1 MTAYNEFLLPD
12 EVIKI
17 VSNLTVDDEA
27 FIVGGQATFL
37 WAGFYE
43 AVQPELDKYKP
54 FTSKDIDYYGGV
66 QAAEKLAEAIG
77 GTVRT
82 PDKDSMNS
90 PSTAIVEAN
99 INGRPIIVDFLHD
112 IIGVKREEF
121 RNGVTT
127 IMLRNEDGSTVE
139 VAVMHPVLC
148 LKSRIGN
155 IMSPA
160 TQRRDEI
167 AIRQMNA
174 AWWVVR
180 AYIGH
185 ALTDKDHK
193 EAIHCLMDLFH
204 FLRSHQYGRNAHAVI
219 GTDALD
225 ILKHFVDDTRL
236 DERWRERTLIPAVE
250 KIESKREARAKTLDP
265 SQQAELEQN
274 AG

>member
-37 WAGFYE
+37 WAGFFE
-43 AVQPELDKYKP
+43 TVQPELEKYKP
-54 FTSKDIDYYGGV
+54 FTSKDIDYYGGI
-66 QAAEKLAEAIG
+66 QAAEKLAGAIG

-82 PDKDSMNS
+82 PSKDSMNS

-99 INGRPIIVDFLHD
+99 INGRPIIVDFLHG
-112 IIGVKREEF
+112 IIGIKREEF
-121 RNGVTT
+121 RNGVST
-127 IMLRNEDGSTVE
+127 ILLRNDDASTVE

-148 LKSRIGN
+148 LKSRISN

-160 TQRRDEI
+160 TLRRDEI

-180 AYIGH
+180 AYIGD
-185 ALTDKDHK
+185 ALKDGDHK
-193 EAIHCLMDLFH
+193 EATHCLSDLFH
-204 FLRSHQYGRNAHAVI
+204 FLRGHQYGRTAHEVVE
-219 GTDALD
+219 TDVLD
-225 ILKHFVDDTRL
+225 ILKHFVDDARL
-236 DERWRERTLIPAVE
+236 DDRWRQLTLKPAI
-250 KIESKREARAKTLDP
+250 KTIETKRDARANRKVATDK
-265 SQQAELEQN
+265 SV
-274 AG
+274 GD

>member
-1 MTAYNEFLLPD
+1 MTAYNEFLRPD

-43 AVQPELDKYKP
+43 TVQPELDKYKP

-66 QAAEKLAEAIG
+66 QAAEKLAGAIG

-90 PSTAIVEAN
+90 PSTAIVQAE

-127 IMLRNEDGSTVE
+127 IMLRNDDGSTIE

-180 AYIGH
+180 AYIDH
-185 ALTDKDHK
+185 ALRDEDHK
-193 EAIHCLMDLFH
+193 EATNCLMDLFH
-204 FLRSHQYGRNAHAVI
+204 FVRSHQYGRNAHAVTS
-219 GTDALD
+219 TDVLD
-225 ILKHFVDDTRL
+225 ILEHFVDDTRL
-236 DERWRERTLIPAVE
+236 DERWRELTLVSAIGKVR
-250 KIESKREARAKTLDP
+250 SKREARANRKEDASVP
-265 SQQAELEQN
+265 AN
-274 AG
+274 Y

>member
-1 MTAYNEFLLPD
+1 MTVYNEFLRPD

-43 AVQPELDKYKP
+43 TMQPELEKYKP

-77 GTVRT
+77 GTVKT

-99 INGRPIIVDFLHD
+99 MNGRPIIVDFLHD

-127 IMLRNEDGSTVE
+127 IMLRSEDGSTIE

-167 AIRQMNA
+167 AIRQINA

-180 AYIGH
+180 TYIDD
-185 ALTDKDHK
+185 ALEDNDHK
-193 EAIHCLMDLFH
+193 EAVHCLSDLFC
-204 FLRSHQYGRNAHAVI
+204 FLRSHQFGRNAHDVT
-219 GTDALD
+219 GTDVLD

-236 DERWRERTLIPAVE
+236 DERWRKRTLIPAIE
-250 KIESKREARAKTLDP
+250 KIESRREARARRATGGMGIL
-265 SQQAELEQN
+265 S
-274 AG
+274 

>member
-1 MTAYNEFLLPD
+1 MNAYNEFLRPE
-12 EVIKI
+12 EVVKI
-17 VSNLTVDDEA
+17 ISNLTVDDDA

-43 AVQPELDKYKP
+43 TVQPELDKYKP
-54 FTSKDIDYYGGV
+54 FTSRDIDYHGGV
-66 QAAEKLAEAIG
+66 EAARKLANAIG

-90 PSTAIVEAN
+90 PSTAIVEAT
-99 INGRPIIVDFLHD
+99 INGRLIIVDFLHD

-127 IMLRNEDGSTVE
+127 IVMRNEDGSTVE

-167 AIRQMNA
+167 AIRQLNA

-180 AYIGH
+180 TYIGH
-185 ALTDKDHK
+185 ALEDNDHK
-193 EAIHCLMDLFH
+193 EATRCLMDLFK
-204 FLRSHQYGRNAHAVI
+204 FIRSHHFGRHAHAAT
-219 GTDALD
+219 GTDVLD
-225 ILKHFVDDTRL
+225 ILKHFVEDRRL
-236 DERWRERTLIPAVE
+236 DQRWREMTLLPSIKAVE
-250 KIESKREARAKTLDP
+250 ARREAWENRKR
-265 SQQAELEQN
+265 
-274 AG
+274 